1 MTTFESHETGERPG
15 SDDLLRYFIIKAEG
29 GDIPTLLER
38 VRIAIIGRGA
48 IDVLDL
54 NLRVKQGLNKGEA
67 EMTVYYKLST
77 IPELSANAPFAS

>member
-1 MTTFESHETGERPG
+1 LTTFESHETGERPG

>member
-1 MTTFESHETGERPG
+1 LTTFESHETGERPG

-54 NLRVKQGLNKGEA
+54 NLRVKQGLNEGA
-67 EMTVYYKLST
+67 RLR
-77 IPELSANAPFAS
+77 